1 MSDSSAPDASAPK
14 TPTGNLLW
22 LDLEMTGLEPET
34 CVIIEVAALVT
45 DAAFTP
51 VAEFESVVFQP
62 PEALAAMDEW
72 NTRTHGQSGLTE
84 RIPHGRPLEDV
95 ENDLIALVQANFAAG
110 ERPVLC
116 GNSIGQDRK
125 FIDRY
130 MTRFADVLH
139 YRMIDVSSF
148 KEMLGRRGVAS
159 YRKQQNHRAL
169 DDVRE
174 SIGELAYY
182 LGFFSLDAPSPDAA
196 PTAG

>member
-1 MSDSSAPDASAPK
+1 MSEPT

-22 LDLEMTGLEPET
+22 LDLEMTGLDPET
-34 CVIIEVAALVT
+34 CVIIEVAAVVT
-45 DAAFTP
+45 DAAFVP
-51 VAEFESVVFQP
+51 LADFEAVVFQP

-84 RIPHGRPLEDV
+84 RIPHGRPLTEVED
-95 ENDLIALVQANFAAG
+95 DLLALVRANFAAG

-130 MTRFADVLH
+130 MPRFAEALH

-148 KEMLGRRGVAS
+148 KEMLGRRGVAAF
-159 YRKQQNHRAL
+159 RKQQRHRAL
-169 DDVRE
+169 DDVQE
-174 SIGELAYY
+174 SIDELTHY
-182 LGFFSLDAPSPDAA
+182 LSFFSFGSAPDAPATDDVPAPDAD
-196 PTAG
+196 

>member
-1 MSDSSAPDASAPK
+1 MSDAT

-22 LDLEMTGLEPET
+22 LDLEMTGLDPES
-34 CVIIEVAALVT
+34 CVIIEVAAVVT
-45 DAAFTP
+45 DAAFAP
-51 VAEFESVVFQP
+51 LADFEAVVFQP

-84 RIPHGRPLEDV
+84 RIPHGRPLAEVED
-95 ENDLIALVQANFAAG
+95 DLLALVRANFATG

-130 MTRFADVLH
+130 MPRFAEALH

-159 YRKQQNHRAL
+159 FRKQQTHRAL
-169 DDVRE
+169 DDVGE
-174 SIGELAYY
+174 SIDELAHY
-182 LGFFSLDAPSPDAA
+182 LGFFSLDAAERSGAADEASPQ
-196 PTAG
+196 P